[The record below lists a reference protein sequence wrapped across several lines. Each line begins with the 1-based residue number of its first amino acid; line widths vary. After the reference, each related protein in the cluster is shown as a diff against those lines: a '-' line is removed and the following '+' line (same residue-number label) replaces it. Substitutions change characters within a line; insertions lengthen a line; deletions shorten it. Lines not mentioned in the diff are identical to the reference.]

1 MLIAWFWCNTNCFIN
16 CVTNLR
22 VELRESIFWKFIREM
37 LQMVMCDWP
46 WLGGSTASTST
57 PATRRCWGGG
67 RRGRRV
73 CPCSARTTTSQTPR
87 RSGARTARRRYV
99 SFKPSMYLKYFHLN
113 LSVAFLDWK
122 YYFLPLSG
130 AGDRNP
136 GAVQGETH
144 SVLRKIIISSDKI
157 YVLSAEE
164 ETRERP
170 DISWR
175 NEDSAALLRYN
186 SLNKSQPF
194 IIVTWRN
201 NEIGILDF
209 GPHGVHYLSST
220 VSILLLSYFSL
231 TKRRVNFTSFHW
243 RSWTTNNDNNRGF
256 NIFMW
261 YYIFSVKCQS
271 ICIWALILLYFNEIL
286 SMFSVIFMNFE
297 AFWEGPKKN
306 VKVCILK

>member
-1 MLIAWFWCNTNCFIN
+1 MLKKRPENDRIYHEEIK
-16 CVTNLR
+16 
-22 VELRESIFWKFIREM
+22 I
-37 LQMVMCDWP
+37 LQHCYAT
-46 WLGGSTASTST
+46 TA
-57 PATRRCWGGG
+57 
-67 RRGRRV
+67 
-73 CPCSARTTTSQTPR
+73 
-87 RSGARTARRRYV
+87 
-99 SFKPSMYLKYFHLN
+99 
-113 LSVAFLDWK
+113 
-122 YYFLPLSG
+122 
-130 AGDRNP
+130 
-136 GAVQGETH
+136 
-144 SVLRKIIISSDKI
+144 
-157 YVLSAEE
+157 
-164 ETRERP
+164 
-170 DISWR
+170 
-175 NEDSAALLRYN
+175 N
-186 SLNKSQPF
+186 SHNKSQPF

-243 RSWTTNNDNNRGF
+243 RSWTTNNENNRGF

-297 AFWEGPKKN
+297 AFWEGPKPKKN

>member
-1 MLIAWFWCNTNCFIN
+1 
-16 CVTNLR
+16 
-22 VELRESIFWKFIREM
+22 
-37 LQMVMCDWP
+37 
-46 WLGGSTASTST
+46 
-57 PATRRCWGGG
+57 
-67 RRGRRV
+67 
-73 CPCSARTTTSQTPR
+73 
-87 RSGARTARRRYV
+87 
-99 SFKPSMYLKYFHLN
+99 MY
-113 LSVAFLDWK
+113 
-122 YYFLPLSG
+122 
-130 AGDRNP
+130 
-136 GAVQGETH
+136 
-144 SVLRKIIISSDKI
+144 
-157 YVLSAEE
+157 SAEE

-170 DISWR
+170 DVSWR
-175 NEDSAALLRYN
+175 NEDSAALLLLRYN
-186 SLNKSQPF
+186 SHNKSQPF

-243 RSWTTNNDNNRGF
+243 RSWITDIKNNRGF

-297 AFWEGPKKN
+297 AFWEGPKSSKTWKFASWN
-306 VKVCILK
+306 SFVNDFSHYCNFI